1 MSRKQWAAFEKV
13 TAADVNTNLADQSVM
28 VFASTAARAAALP
41 SPSVGMQSAVTASPD
56 LGAPRYWDGSAWTLV
71 QNGSPYA
78 NVWTLGDQTQQASV
92 SQQNVTT
99 TSNVWLQI
107 SASLGTDAI
116 IHGFEFFGSTTAQ
129 TIDIGTGGS
138 GSEVVRWTT
147 FTAGGGVTAVDYHA
161 IPYGIGVANGT
172 RIAFRTTSGAANQ
185 YVIVHYTPTSS
196 VPSLVQM
203 GWTSSA
209 TFSGTSWVEIASTPP
224 LAGGCWIVGL
234 EGRARFFTT
243 LYGMQLGFG
252 GSGSE
257 VAATQY
263 MQSISDYLGGR
274 YVVSFRSPV
283 LWNAST
289 RLAVRSDNASA
300 GQTARVIWRE
310 TLT

>member
-1 MSRKQWAAFEKV
+1 MGRKQWAAFEKV
-13 TAADVNTNLADQSVM
+13 TAADVNASLADQSVM
-28 VFASTAARAAALP
+28 VFATTTARDAAIP

-56 LGAPRYWDGSAWTLV
+56 LGAPRYWDGAAWTLV

-92 SQQNVTT
+92 SQYLVTT
-99 TSNVWLQI
+99 TSNVWLQVT
-107 SASLGTDAI
+107 ASLGTDAI
-116 IHGFEFFGSTTAQ
+116 IHGFEFFGASGAQ
-129 TIDIGTGGS
+129 TVDIGTGGS

-147 FTAGGGVTAVDYHA
+147 FPGAVSRAPQDYFA

-172 RIAFRTTSGAANQ
+172 RIAFRTTIGGTNQ
-185 YVIVHYTPTSS
+185 SVFVHYTPTSS

-209 TFSGTSWVEIASTPP
+209 TISGTSWVQIAATPP
-224 LAGGCWIVGL
+224 VAGGCYIVGL
-234 EGRARFFTT
+234 EGFAGVLFSS
-243 LYGMQLGFG
+243 YGIQLGFG

-257 VAATQY
+257 VATTGA
-263 MQSISDYLGGR
+263 MQQGGGGL
-274 YVVSFRSPV
+274 VSLRSPIY
-283 LWNAST
+283 WSPST

-300 GQTARVIWRE
+300 GGSVRVIWRE